1 MQGPRYKRA
10 VLKLSG
16 EALKGEGGSGI
27 DIPTLRYVAER
38 IKSARDLGVE
48 MAIVVGGGNYWR
60 GAEAAKMGMD
70 RTTADYAGMLA
81 TVINALALQ
90 DALEQIDVVT
100 RTQTAIPIYNV
111 AEPFIQRRALRHLSL
126 GRVVIFAAGTGNP
139 YMTTDTTAALRT
151 VEIGADVLL
160 MAKNGVDGVYSS
172 DPRID
177 PTATKYDELPYLEA
191 INRRLEVMDSTALSM
206 CMDNNVTLIVFNLH
220 DPRALEKALQGEAI
234 GTMVR

>member
-1 MQGPRYKRA
+1 M
-10 VLKLSG
+10 
-16 EALKGEGGSGI
+16 E
-27 DIPTLRYVAER
+27 TLRAQKILITGPAGQIAFPLAR
-38 IKSARDLGVE
+38 ALARDNEVWG
-48 MAIVVGGGNYWR
+48 
-60 GAEAAKMGMD
+60 
-70 RTTADYAGMLA
+70 TARFRQPGSRER
-81 TVINALALQ
+81 V
-90 DALEQIDVVT
+90 EQIGVTT

-111 AEPFIQRRALRHLSL
+111 AEPFIQRRAMRHLSL

-151 VEIGADVLL
+151 VEISADVLL
-160 MAKNGVDGVYSS
+160 MAKNGVDGVYSA